1 MTSWKPG
8 ANPPSGFGGSPG
20 EAGGCCGSLW
30 DKDTGG
36 GGTEEYSFVSFPG
49 SHHFGVKTW
58 PHPTAYRFHC

>member
-1 MTSWKPG
+1 MPTGFRGSHGEGVG
-8 ANPPSGFGGSPG
+8 A
-20 EAGGCCGSLW
+20 AVAQCG